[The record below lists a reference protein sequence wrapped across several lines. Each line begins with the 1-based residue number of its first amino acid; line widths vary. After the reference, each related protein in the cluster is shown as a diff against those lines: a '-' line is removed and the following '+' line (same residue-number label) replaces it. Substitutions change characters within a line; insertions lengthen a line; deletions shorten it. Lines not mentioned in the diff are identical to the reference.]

1 MNNERQIKMNRIL
14 RFFVMSLGAL
24 LILFS
29 SLAMAQDKL
38 YYHEPPMELQQ
49 MGEYEDIRF
58 EEEIFE
64 KIAPGMSQEDVLELL
79 GKPAD
84 MKKIKRRKN
93 RWTFHY
99 YYPDGYVV
107 NFRNGLVVGK
117 EKIK

>member
-1 MNNERQIKMNRIL
+1 MEIRL
-14 RFFVMSLGAL
+14 HFFIMLFGAL

-29 SLAMAQDKL
+29 HSAMAQPTL
-38 YYHEPPMELQQ
+38 YYYEEP
-49 MGEYEDIRF
+49 MGLNEMDEYKDIIFDKAHF
-58 EEEIFE
+58 EEV
-64 KIAPGMSQEDVLELL
+64 KDGMSQKDVLKLL
-79 GKPAD
+79 GKPLD

-117 EKIK
+117 EKVQ